1 MEQPLEDRIAEA
13 YRKKDGAYSYKNK
26 EELWQRISQ
35 QTTKKGVAAFWRVA
49 AIFLALIAFGGA
61 FAAISVY
68 KTGEKNVAEWE
79 IKNRQLESIVDS
91 LKNVI
96 PEKITEVQIVEKEKI
111 VYRDLIKTSETN
123 ANYSAAFKAMENKVI
138 QLTKNLN
145 ETNLELKEKQDRLEM
160 ALLQIETLNARNEK
174 QQAEQIK
181 DFRLKPERVKDQMKE
196 LKTEPSPKMKL
207 QLLKVPNQNINYD
220 LNSSLLKK

>member
-1 MEQPLEDRIAEA
+1 MEQPLENRIAEA
-13 YRKKDGAYSYKNK
+13 YRKKDEAYSYKNK

-79 IKNRQLESIVDS
+79 MKNRQLESIVDS
-91 LKNVI
+91 LQNLV

-111 VYRDLIKTSETN
+111 VYRDVIKTIETN
-123 ANYSAAFKAMENKVI
+123 VNYSAAFTAMENEVVL
-138 QLTKNLN
+138 LTKKLN
-145 ETNLELKEKQDRLEM
+145 ETNLALKEKQDRLELAFLEIE
-160 ALLQIETLNARNEK
+160 ALNSRLEK
-174 QQAEQIK
+174 EQEEQIK
-181 DFRLKPERVKDQMKE
+181 EFRLKPERVKDQMKE

-207 QLLKVPNQNINYD
+207 QLLKVPNENINYD